1 MADFLSY
8 RRFTSFSFCAV
19 VSVAVWYDGGAT
31 CEADGP
37 RLLASD
43 RVKTDGWEVLDWL
56 GGGGGGGGGKWLGST
71 SSGICSRSQMSW
83 FVGSWSQFSVGSVKT
98 DWSAWSSPAVD
109 AGVCRK
115 YGSVS

>member
-1 MADFLSY
+1 MFPRALPLQMEPTLVY
-8 RRFTSFSFCAV
+8 ALLRRQTTTGTPHVEINLQDLQV
-19 VSVAVWYDGGAT
+19 VQTANT
-31 CEADGP
+31 I
-37 RLLASD
+37 
-43 RVKTDGWEVLDWL
+43 
-56 GGGGGGGGGKWLGST
+56 GGGGKWLGST